1 MKTFAHRGWALG
13 EIENTLVGFEKSAQA
28 GFDGVEFDVRFGPDG
43 RTVILSH
50 NAATGSVPTLTLGE
64 ALTHLQSSDMELL
77 IEFKEYSDKLFELVI
92 EHLQQHY
99 LLSKAT
105 IFAFPEIAA
114 LFPWTNRAGVKLGII
129 APYPQDI
136 EKYIRLYYPD
146 MVLMGWGTKKERL
159 QFKIV
164 WSVMSLKK
172 IFKKYANVKFVIGV
186 AFQEKDKAWLSKQSG
201 LYGFT
206 GDMPLL

>member
-1 MKTFAHRGWALG
+1 MKTFAHRGWAAG
-13 EIENTLVGFEKSAQA
+13 EIENTLAGFEKSAKA
-28 GFDGVEFDVRFGPDG
+28 GFDGVEFDVRFSPDG

-50 NAATGSVPTLTLGE
+50 DAVGGSGAGLTLGE
-64 ALTHLQSSDMELL
+64 ALTYLQSSDMELL

-99 LLSKAT
+99 LLSKVA
-105 IFAFPEIAA
+105 IFAFPEVAA
-114 LFPWTNRAGVKLGII
+114 LFPWTNRRGVKLGII
-129 APYPQDI
+129 APYPQDV
-136 EKYIRLYYPD
+136 EKYVRLYYPD

-159 QFKIV
+159 LFKIV
-164 WSVMSLKK
+164 WSVVSLKK

-186 AFQEKDKAWLSKQSG
+186 AYSEKDKTWLSKQSG

-206 GDMPLL
+206 GDMPLV